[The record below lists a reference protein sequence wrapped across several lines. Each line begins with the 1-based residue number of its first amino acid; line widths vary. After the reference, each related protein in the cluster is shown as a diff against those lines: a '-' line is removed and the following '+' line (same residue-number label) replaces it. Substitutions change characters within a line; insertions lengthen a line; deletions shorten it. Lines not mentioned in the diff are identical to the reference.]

1 MKKFILNDVM
11 PSLIRKRVW
20 NSAPKVWDG
29 VNHGVKI
36 FAEHKSAEPT
46 LRCLLGLPGL
56 QLKSILKV
64 APKVKPLL
72 GSLLKALS
80 TEEKEDCISGKFA
93 GLLNDVNVTD
103 SVVGGAVVDNEKN
116 KILKELSLLA

>member
-1 MKKFILNDVM
+1 MKKFILSDVM

-29 VNHGVKI
+29 VSHGVKI

-72 GSLLKALS
+72 ASLLKALS
-80 TEEKEDCISGKFA
+80 AEEKEECVSGRFA
-93 GLLNDVNVTD
+93 GLLSDVADPVIE
-103 SVVGGAVVDNEKN
+103 AVVDSEKN
-116 KILKELSLLA
+116 KILKELSLLG

>member
-1 MKKFILNDVM
+1 MKKFILSDVM
-11 PSLIRKRVW
+11 PALIRKRVW

-29 VNHGVKI
+29 VSHGVKI

-56 QLKSILKV
+56 QLKSIIKV

-72 GSLLKALS
+72 ASLLKALS
-80 TEEKEDCISGKFA
+80 AEEKEECVSGRFA
-93 GLLNDVNVTD
+93 GLISDVTD
-103 SVVGGAVVDNEKN
+103 PMVDAVVDSEKN

>member
-1 MKKFILNDVM
+1 MLFRS
-11 PSLIRKRVW
+11 SLIRKRVW